1 MKNVNFSLFFKANLF
16 LTICLFLIFMIN
28 NSEYS
33 LVSFSLVVL
42 ASISSAIILYLL
54 IYIISFFL
62 SYNNNVILYILAI
75 LFFTI
80 NLSLVVDFF
89 IYKIYSFHINAM
101 VLNIMMSPDAMDS
114 IQIGILPIVLFISLF
129 VFFILIE
136 YFLIK
141 NILKSNNQSK
151 IELNKSI
158 NKKIILPFILIVF
171 IEKISYGYNVLFNNN
186 EIVSKF
192 NVIPLYQPLTFNRF
206 AYKYFGVKP
215 EVKVENTIKTNKNI
229 KYPKNSINIIE
240 KPNKINIF
248 IIASDALRY
257 SIINNE
263 TTPNIIKFQKDSIV
277 LNNHYSGGNATR
289 FGIFS
294 LMYGINSTYWFS
306 FLNASK
312 GSIFFDVLKKL
323 NYEISIISSTN
334 TSWPEFRKTAYINIL
349 DSIKD
354 NFDGKPW
361 KKDLQSSSYLI
372 NKIDKYN
379 NTNPKFA
386 FLFMDSPH
394 GYSYPKE
401 FNKFHAKDEHINY
414 LTVSKDGKDIKSIF
428 ASYKNAVYFND
439 KLFGDIIN
447 KLKEKNLYDNSLI
460 IFTSDHGQ
468 EFYEYGNF
476 GHNSAFSEAQTHIP
490 MIIKLPNSLKN
501 KLKIKDKNMMTS
513 HIDIVPT
520 LLNIIG
526 ISNNTKDYSNGFNIF
541 DKDFKREYVFCANW
555 NNNAIITK
563 EKTYI
568 FSNLPNKMFKNEIR
582 DTETYKKIKK
592 SNVNNKIILDVIN
605 NNKLFLNN

>member
-1 MKNVNFSLFFKANLF
+1 LKNINFSLFFKANLF

-75 LFFTI
+75 LFFSI

-206 AYKYFGVKP
+206 AYKYFGIKP
-215 EVKVENTIKTNKNI
+215 EAKVENTIKTNIKI

-240 KPNKINIF
+240 NPNKINIF

-263 TTPNIIKFQKDSIV
+263 TTPNIIKFQKDSIS
-277 LNNHYSGGNATR
+277 LTNHYSGGNATR
-289 FGIFS
+289 FGIYS

-312 GSIFFDVLKKL
+312 GSVFFDVLKKL
-323 NYEISIISSTN
+323 NYDISIISSTN
-334 TSWPEFRKTAYINIL
+334 TSWPEFRKTAYINVL

-354 NFDGKPW
+354 DFDGKPW

-379 NTNPKFA
+379 NTKPKFA

-401 FNKFHAKDEHINY
+401 FNKFHAKNEEINY
-414 LTVSKDGKDIKSIF
+414 LAVNKKSKNIKSIY
-428 ASYKNAVYFND
+428 AKYKNAVYYND
-439 KLFGDIIN
+439 KLFGDIIS

-563 EKTYI
+563 DKTYI
-568 FSNLPNKMFKNEIR
+568 FSNLPNKMFKTQIR
-582 DTETYKKIKK
+582 DTKTYKILKNKK
-592 SNVNNKIILDVIN
+592 VNTKLVIDVIN
-605 NNKLFLNN
+605 NNKLFLK

>member
-75 LFFTI
+75 LFFSI

-206 AYKYFGVKP
+206 AYKYFGIKP
-215 EVKVENTIKTNKNI
+215 EAKVENTIKTNIKI

-240 KPNKINIF
+240 NPNKINIF

-263 TTPNIIKFQKDSIV
+263 TTPNIIKFQKDSIS
-277 LNNHYSGGNATR
+277 LTNHYSGGNATR
-289 FGIFS
+289 FGIYS

-312 GSIFFDVLKKL
+312 GSVFFDVLKKL
-323 NYEISIISSTN
+323 NYDISIISSTN
-334 TSWPEFRKTAYINIL
+334 TSWPEFRKTAYINVL

-354 NFDGKPW
+354 DFDGKPW

-379 NTNPKFA
+379 NTKPKFA

-401 FNKFHAKDEHINY
+401 FNKFHAKNEEINY
-414 LTVSKDGKDIKSIF
+414 LAVNKKSKNIKSIY
-428 ASYKNAVYFND
+428 AKYKNAVYYND
-439 KLFGDIIN
+439 KLFGDIIS

-563 EKTYI
+563 DKTYI
-568 FSNLPNKMFKNEIR
+568 FSNLPNKMFKTQIR
-582 DTETYKKIKK
+582 DTKTYKILKNKK
-592 SNVNNKIILDVIN
+592 VNTKLVIDVIN
-605 NNKLFLNN
+605 NNKLFLK